1 MPSLATLVPADLA
14 GDVLL
19 LPEQMMLRA
28 GAVQGH
34 AAVVADGVFTAVG
47 PAAAIVA
54 AHPRLTA
61 LELPRTLLTP
71 GFIDVHHHLS
81 QSFGKA
87 LAFGEP
93 SEIFR
98 RIWVPL
104 EGSLDVEGIH
114 LAAKLA
120 ALEALRGGFTTVV
133 DAGARAAG
141 ATDAIASA
149 VREAGLRCVL
159 ATICN
164 DQGGGGPGAEAASIL
179 ANARTHIARF
189 EHDGMI
195 RPSLAISIPEA
206 ASDAMLRQVSALC
219 AEAGVIFQTHANEHL
234 AAVER
239 SLVAR
244 GQRPIQLLR
253 SLGVLGPRT
262 LLAHA
267 TLLTPDEIVALRDTG
282 TAFAYNPVATW
293 WKGNAAAPAGLL
305 AALGVRFG
313 LGTDATRSDA
323 FHLMNA
329 AEATQRLAFGLSVGD
344 SSTGGGWLW
353 LDRATA
359 GGAEAIGL
367 GGITGAIAVGLA
379 ADYLLLDLDVPE
391 MLPSWDLGWELVR
404 LANRDQVVAT
414 VVAGR
419 LRLWRGWPLD
429 WDAKALMRQVAAVAG
444 PTVAR
449 APIHRV
455 HPTSAQ
461 HRAANEGSG

>member
-1 MPSLATLVPADLA
+1 
-14 GDVLL
+14 
-19 LPEQMMLRA
+19 MLRA
-28 GAVQGH
+28 GAVPGH
-34 AAVVADGVFTAVG
+34 AAVVAEGVFTAVG
-47 PAAAIVA
+47 PAEAIVT
-54 AHPRLTA
+54 AHPHLTP

-98 RIWVPL
+98 HIWVPL
-104 EGSLDVEGIH
+104 EGSLDAEGLH

-141 ATDAIASA
+141 ATDAIAAA

-159 ATICN
+159 AAICN
-164 DQGGGGPGAEAASIL
+164 DGGEGGSGIL
-179 ANARTHIARF
+179 AAARAHIARF
-189 EHDGMI
+189 EHDGLI

-206 ASDAMLRQVSALC
+206 ASDAMLQQVSALC

-253 SLGVLGPRT
+253 SLGALGPQT

-267 TLLTPDEIVALRDTG
+267 TMLTPDEIVALRDTD

-313 LGTDATRSDA
+313 LGTDGTRSDA

-329 AEATQRLAFGLSVGD
+329 AEATQRMAFGLP
-344 SSTGGGWLW
+344 
-353 LDRATA
+353 A
-359 GGAEAIGL
+359 GGFFH
-367 GGITGAIAVGLA
+367 
-379 ADYLLLDLDVPE
+379 
-391 MLPSWDLGWELVR
+391 WRR
-404 LANRDQVVAT
+404 LAVA
-414 VVAGR
+414 
-419 LRLWRGWPLD
+419 
-429 WDAKALMRQVAAVAG
+429 
-444 PTVAR
+444 
-449 APIHRV
+449 
-455 HPTSAQ
+455 
-461 HRAANEGSG
+461 

>member
-1 MPSLATLVPADLA
+1 MTFSPADLA
-14 GDVLL
+14 GTVLL
-19 LPEQMMLRA
+19 APEQMLLHA
-28 GAVQGH
+28 GAVPGY

-47 PAAAIVA
+47 PVAEIVA
-54 AHPRLTA
+54 AHPHLTP
-61 LELPRTLLTP
+61 LELPRTLLMP

-104 EGSLDVEGIH
+104 EGSLDPEG
-114 LAAKLA
+114 LYFAAKLA

-141 ATDAIASA
+141 ATDAIAGA

-159 ATICN
+159 PVICN
-164 DQGGGGPGAEAASIL
+164 DAGGPGTIL
-179 ANARTHIARF
+179 ADANAHLTRF
-189 EHDGMI
+189 EHDTMV

-206 ASDAMLRQVSALC
+206 ATDAMLQQVSALC
-219 AEAGVIFQTHANEHL
+219 AEARVIFQTHANEHL

-253 SLGVLGPRT
+253 SLGVLGPQT

-267 TLLTPDEIVALRDTG
+267 TMLTPDEIVALRDTD
-282 TAFAYNPVATW
+282 TAVAYNPVATW

-313 LGTDATRSDA
+313 LGTDGTRSDA

-329 AEATQRLAFGLSVGD
+329 AEATQRLAFGLAAGD
-344 SSTGGGWLW
+344 FSTGGGWLW

-359 GGAEAIGL
+359 GAAAAIGL
-367 GGITGAIAVGLA
+367 GGVTGAIAAGLA
-379 ADYLLLDLDVPE
+379 ADYLLVDLDVPE
-391 MLPSWDLGWELVR
+391 LLPSWDLGWELVR
-404 LANRDQVVAT
+404 LANRDQVLAV

-419 LRLWRGWPLD
+419 LRLWHGWPVD
-429 WDAKALMRQVAAVAG
+429 WDAKALMRQVAALAG
-444 PTVAR
+444 PAIAR

-461 HRAANEGSG
+461 HRSLTERHQ